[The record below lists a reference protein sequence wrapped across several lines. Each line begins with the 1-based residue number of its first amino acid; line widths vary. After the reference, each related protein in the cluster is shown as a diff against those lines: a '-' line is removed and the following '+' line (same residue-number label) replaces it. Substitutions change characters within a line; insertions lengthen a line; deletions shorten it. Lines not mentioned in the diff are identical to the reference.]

1 MFEKKLFL
9 VEKMV
14 KVQKVT
20 ELRAFTV
27 FTYLQR

>member
-1 MFEKKLFL
+1 
-9 VEKMV
+9 MV

-27 FTYLQR
+27 SVLYSYCARIETPLLEV